1 MDTSVLIAL
10 ITLIVGV
17 IHKMFPNVFPA
28 IGNFSKGIK
37 WYVWIISLLVLIT
50 LGQTYFILFKQG

>member
-1 MDTSVLIAL
+1 MNTAEILTL

-17 IHKMFPNVFPA
+17 IHYMFPNLFPT
-28 IGNFSKGIK
+28 IGNYLKRIK

-50 LGQTYFILFKQG
+50 IGQTYFIYF